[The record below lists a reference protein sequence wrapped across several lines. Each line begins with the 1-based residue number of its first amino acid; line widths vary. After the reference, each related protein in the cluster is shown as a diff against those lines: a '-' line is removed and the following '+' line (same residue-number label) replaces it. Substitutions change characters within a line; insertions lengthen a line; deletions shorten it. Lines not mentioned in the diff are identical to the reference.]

1 MITNKEINEALLKK
15 RGYTQYIG
23 NKDNLSSS
31 MYFFLTDASFQVF
44 DKYVSKHVCK
54 GKEKVYMSRMK
65 EAYHLFFK
73 NFFSAFSQE
82 QTEFLLDKVDE
93 FEAHIQHHLDIAEIA
108 IQECYNSQPIEI
120 QKELS
125 RTWLCNLLAADAQD
139 FHGECWRTGSV
150 QPLYDPYIDR
160 VQKASKEYSRLR
172 FGEGPVLT
180 EKQFKRVQLA
190 VKVIARKTAEWIYED
205 YKREING
212 NGRSIDAAEVQGP
225 GGGVNR
231 KDEEG
236 VGVRRRDKH
245 KGEALRGGKGD
256 GGPHTDSGGMHL
268 APGGTT
274 LGPQPHYDNP
284 LRKTYDRLPV
294 VPRVRCGEGTLG

>member
-1 MITNKEINEALLKK
+1 MTNKEINEALLKK

-23 NKDNLSSS
+23 NKDNLSST
-31 MYFFLTDASFQVF
+31 MYFFLADASFQVF
-44 DKYVSKHVCK
+44 DKYVSKQVCK
-54 GKEKVYMSRMK
+54 GREKAYMGRMK

-139 FHGECWRTGSV
+139 FHGECWKTGSV
-150 QPLYDPYIDR
+150 QPLYDPYLDR
-160 VQKASKEYSRLR
+160 VLKASKEYSRLR

-180 EKQFKRVQLA
+180 EKQFSRVQLA
-190 VKVIARKTAEWIYED
+190 VKVIARKTSEWIYQD
-205 YKREING
+205 YLREI
-212 NGRSIDAAEVQGP
+212 NGRSIDTAEVQTEGE
-225 GGGVNR
+225 GTKG
-231 KDEEG
+231 KDEAR
-236 VGVRRRDKH
+236 VGVRRRGKH
-245 KGEALRGGKGD
+245 KGEALCDSKNND
-256 GGPHTDSGGMHL
+256 SAHADSGGMHIQ
-268 APGGTT
+268 AGWPAFGA
-274 LGPQPHYDNP
+274 QPFYDSP
-284 LRKTYDRLPV
+284 LREKYGRLPV
-294 VPRVRCGEGTLG
+294 VPGV

>member
-1 MITNKEINEALLKK
+1 MCTNEEINNAILKK
-15 RGYTQYIG
+15 RGYTQYVG
-23 NKDNLSSS
+23 NKDNLSCC
-31 MYFFLTDASFQVF
+31 MYFFLLDASFQVF
-44 DKYVSKHVCK
+44 DKDVSKQACK
-54 GKEKVYMSRMK
+54 GKEKVYMGRMK

-139 FHGECWRTGSV
+139 FHGECWKTGSV

-160 VQKASKEYSRLR
+160 VLKASKEYSRLR

-180 EKQFKRVQLA
+180 EKQFSRVQLA
-190 VKVIARKTAEWIYED
+190 VKVIARKTAEWIYQD
-205 YKREING
+205 YKKEI
-212 NGRSIDAAEVQGP
+212 E
-225 GGGVNR
+225 
-231 KDEEG
+231 K
-236 VGVRRRDKH
+236 
-245 KGEALRGGKGD
+245 
-256 GGPHTDSGGMHL
+256 
-268 APGGTT
+268 
-274 LGPQPHYDNP
+274 
-284 LRKTYDRLPV
+284 
-294 VPRVRCGEGTLG
+294 